1 MSESINQPYVV
12 FQSGGNAIANAPSY
26 TGSGSDWTVTYTV
39 SGSDTDGS
47 ISFTIDASDNAGN
60 VKQRTTTTNSSAVT
74 TDTTAPTISSTT
86 LSSNNTN
93 LNLTFSENVYNTST
107 GSGDL
112 ETSDFTVAIANG
124 SATSPTLTA
133 ISKVSQN
140 VYDISLSFSGTANGA
155 ETITINPASSAV
167 FDQAGN
173 AATTSQ
179 SNNTAS
185 MNDLAGPTFSS
196 VDLSSNNAVSTLAK
210 LADTISINITT
221 SESINQPY
229 VVFQS
234 GGAAITNSPSY
245 TGSGSEWTVTYTVN
259 SSDTDGSVT
268 FTIDASDNA
277 GNSATQ
283 QTATTN
289 SSSVNVDKT
298 VPTFSSTALSSDNTN
313 ITITFSENVYNTA
326 TGSGDLEISDFSASV
341 SGGTATSPVLTAIT
355 KTSQSV
361 YDLSLSFTNTADGS
375 ETITINPVSSGIF
388 DQAGNEASTTQSNNT
403 VTLNDQTTPTLT
415 TVDLSSNNSIKTKY
429 AGANDVVTL
438 NITASESI
446 NQPYVVFQS
455 GGAAITNSPSYSGS
469 GTQWS
474 VFYTVSS
481 SDTNGAVS
489 FTIDA

>member
-1 MSESINQPYVV
+1 M
-12 FQSGGNAIANAPSY
+12 
-26 TGSGSDWTVTYTV
+26 
-39 SGSDTDGS
+39 
-47 ISFTIDASDNAGN
+47 
-60 VKQRTTTTNSSAVT
+60 
-74 TDTTAPTISSTT
+74 
-86 LSSNNTN
+86 
-93 LNLTFSENVYNTST
+93 
-107 GSGDL
+107 
-112 ETSDFTVAIANG
+112 
-124 SATSPTLTA
+124 LTA
-133 ISKVSQN
+133 ITKTSQS

-155 ETITINPASSAV
+155 ETITINPVSAV

-185 MNDLAGPTFSS
+185 MNDFAGPTFSS

-245 TGSGSEWTVTYTVN
+245 AGSGTQWTVTYTVN

-283 QTATTN
+283 RTTTTN

-298 VPTFSSTALSSDNTN
+298 VPPSLPLRSLLIIQISLSPFQKMY
-313 ITITFSENVYNTA
+313 IILL
-326 TGSGDLEISDFSASV
+326 LEVEIWKSRISASV

-361 YDLSLSFTNTADGS
+361 YDISLSFTNTADGS

-429 AGANDVVTL
+429 ASADDVVTL
-438 NITASESI
+438 NIT
-446 NQPYVVFQS
+446 
-455 GGAAITNSPSYSGS
+455 
-469 GTQWS
+469 
-474 VFYTVSS
+474 
-481 SDTNGAVS
+481 
-489 FTIDA
+489 